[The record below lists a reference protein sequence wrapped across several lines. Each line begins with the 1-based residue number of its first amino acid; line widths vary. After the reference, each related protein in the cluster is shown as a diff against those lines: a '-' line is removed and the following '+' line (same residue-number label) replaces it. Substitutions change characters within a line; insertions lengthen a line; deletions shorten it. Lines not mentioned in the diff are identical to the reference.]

1 MTLFPLKMRYGFE
14 SPSILC
20 TGYMC
25 VFDSFIVGE
34 RDKID
39 ASVEL
44 GSFDEY
50 MFYVG
55 NGENQYGKKARIR
68 LPTYIVVLM
77 TRQVLHYPSV
87 TIPTIVLMDP
97 SLNFARILQFLL
109 PITEQSTHHVEKS
122 VLKALCKKRVK
133 MLLKMVQPL
142 TTPTIPTTNRLL

>member
-14 SPSILC
+14 SPYILC

-55 NGENQYGKKARIR
+55 NGEISMAKKKVE
-68 LPTYIVVLM
+68 YVL
-77 TRQVLHYPSV
+77 
-87 TIPTIVLMDP
+87 
-97 SLNFARILQFLL
+97 
-109 PITEQSTHHVEKS
+109 
-122 VLKALCKKRVK
+122 
-133 MLLKMVQPL
+133 
-142 TTPTIPTTNRLL
+142 